1 MASGKKFLI
10 FVFVMILIGL
20 VAGCLF
26 SPVFNI
32 VEVRADNGV
41 NVTSGE
47 VLEKAN
53 VPIGVNIFRIGDRKI
68 LSSIETLP
76 YVKSTKIYRAFPDT
90 IILKYEERKPY
101 AIVKYLES
109 YAIVDKYGYILE
121 IQKENTFLNLPIIYG
136 LDTGEFVL
144 GEKLTDTSLTK
155 YENCVYLFE
164 TASRIDFEYTF
175 NEINYDDLAN
185 VKLYIASKD
194 IDIVYGNIY
203 LDEIEEKLNR
213 LSSVIEKLGNKKGK
227 IDMSDDDY
235 LSKTVFT
242 EKK

>member
-1 MASGKKFLI
+1 MAGGKKILI
-10 FVFVMILIGL
+10 FVLVMILIGL
-20 VAGCLF
+20 AAGCLF

-32 VEVRADNGV
+32 VEVTADNGV

-53 VPIGVNIFRIGDRKI
+53 ISVGVNIFRINDSKI
-68 LSSIETLP
+68 ISSIETLP
-76 YVKSTKIYRAFPDT
+76 YVKSAKIYRIFPDT
-90 IILKYEERKPY
+90 IVLKFEERKPY

-121 IQKENTFLNLPIIYG
+121 IKKENTLTTLPIIYG
-136 LDTGEFVL
+136 LDTGTFVA
-144 GEKLTDTSLTK
+144 GQKLTDTSLTK

-164 TASRIDFEYTF
+164 TASKINFEYTF
-175 NEINYDDLAN
+175 NEVNYDDSTN
-185 VKLYIASKD
+185 VKLYIADRDMD
-194 IDIVYGNIY
+194 IIYGSVY
-203 LDEIEEKLNR
+203 LEDIEEKLSH
-213 LSSVIEKLGNKKGK
+213 LSSVLKKLGNKKGK
-227 IDMSDDDY
+227 IDMSSESY